1 MARFTLVTSNIHKIA
16 EYKRLLPKTI
26 KFDIQKLD
34 LEELQS
40 LDLEIIVK
48 HKVVEAYKKIGSP
61 IVVEDVSAGI
71 DKLGGLPGPFVKFFE
86 QAIGP
91 DALYVLGG
99 DGAKATLTCTIGY
112 YDGIHLFLCS
122 GILKGKIK
130 ELSPNQGFGFDRVFV
145 PGDAC
150 DKTFADMTFQEKDKI
165 SHRKLA
171 IDKLIRYL
179 Q

>member
-1 MARFTLVTSNIHKIA
+1 MSRFTLVTSNLHKIA
-16 EYKRLLPKTI
+16 EYKRLLPKTTD
-26 KFDIQKLD
+26 FNIQKLD
-34 LEELQS
+34 LDELQS
-40 LDLEIIVK
+40 LDPAIIVK

-61 IVVEDVSAGI
+61 VVVEDVSAGI

-99 DGAKATLTCTIGY
+99 DGAQATLTCTIGY
-112 YDGIHLFLCS
+112 YDGDNLFLCS
-122 GILKGKIK
+122 GVLSGKVK
-130 ELSPNQGFGFDRVFV
+130 ALSPNQGFGFDRVFV
-145 PGDAC
+145 PGGAG

-171 IDKLIRYL
+171 VDKLVRYL